1 MQVKGTSSKVR
12 ITTRAIPSLHI
23 SGRDLMQNILTCA
36 MGLDVHRNVIAA
48 CLAKGGL
55 GTDPEIE
62 IRSLAVPKA
71 PRICRGLKE
80 LIALKKVNEKK
91 SSS

>member
-1 MQVKGTSSKVR
+1 MFDVDELPKRTAVCCIMQVKGTSSKVR

-62 IRSLAVPKA
+62 IRSLTAPKA
-71 PRICRGLKE
+71 PGS
-80 LIALKKVNEKK
+80 AGG
-91 SSS
+91 

>member
-1 MQVKGTSSKVR
+1 MFDVDKLPKRAAVCCITQVKGTSSKVR
-12 ITTRAIPSLHI
+12 IPTQAIPGLHI

-62 IRSLAVPKA
+62 IRSLTAPKA
-71 PRICRGLKE
+71 PGS
-80 LIALKKVNEKK
+80 AGG
-91 SSS
+91 